1 MLVWLVNLGLIP
13 VLLAGYWLSN
23 ASLVSSI
30 LLILLLLGFFALQYW
45 LQRPQQAIEA
55 GTVQKSLDIANIE
68 VSTSKLAIGSAE
80 VSFFIDSLNS
90 DIKHSA
96 QNSSQIAD
104 SRTELSHTSSQL
116 NTSLQTLNQS
126 IQHTASACQQADKQL
141 ASSLTNL
148 QQLADSVSYSANEL
162 ELLRSSADNIQRIT
176 EVINNVADQT
186 NLLALNAAIE
196 AARAGEQGRGFAVVA
211 EEVRALASKTSGAT
225 ADIAKMLAEIR
236 QQSGQT
242 ADQMS
247 SLVIKTSEV
256 QQQLQQVAGGVSD
269 INHEITQAAAATSQL
284 EQAGASLAHTS
295 KTITESIGSISGG
308 LNTIEQKGNSIANQ
322 AIDLSTETESIY
334 RELSQLDHQSFYSPI
349 LAEAQQA
356 AEAIGELLQ
365 QGISSGKFSQQ
376 QLFAQDYQP
385 IANTNPQKF
394 HTDYDS
400 YTDSVFPQVQE
411 PILSRQNNVLYAGA
425 VDRKGYFPTHN
436 KKFSQP
442 LSGDYNK
449 DLLANRSKR
458 IFADRTGSRC
468 GSNTEAVLLQ
478 TYKRDTGEVLH
489 DLSVPIY
496 INGKH
501 WGGFRIGFKR

>member
-1 MLVWLVNLGLIP
+1 MLLLLVNLGLLL
-13 VLLAGYWLSN
+13 VLLVGYWLSS
-23 ASLVSSI
+23 ASILSSI
-30 LLILLLLGFFALQYW
+30 VLVLVLLGYFGW
-45 LQRPQQAIEA
+45 LHYSLRPAATATPAPPQPR
-55 GTVQKSLDIANIE
+55 LDISKIE

-90 DIKHSA
+90 EIKLSA

-104 SRTELSHTSSQL
+104 SSSELSHTSSQL
-116 NTSLQTLNQS
+116 NDSLQTLNKS
-126 IQHTASACQQADKQL
+126 IQQTASACQQADQQLGSSVISLEQL
-141 ASSLTNL
+141 ASS
-148 QQLADSVSYSANEL
+148 VSHSAEEL
-162 ELLRSSADNIQRIT
+162 EQLRNSADNIQRIT
-176 EVINNVADQT
+176 EVINSVADQT

-242 ADQMS
+242 ADQMAL
-247 SLVIKTSEV
+247 LVNKSSEV
-256 QQQLQQVAGGVSD
+256 QQQLQQVTTGFTS
-269 INHEITQAAAATSQL
+269 INNEIGQAAAASAQL
-284 EQAGASLAHTS
+284 EHAGTRLAQTSTAITQAISNV
-295 KTITESIGSISGG
+295 SGG
-308 LNTIEQKGNSIANQ
+308 LNAIEQKGNSIANQ

-334 RELSQLDHQSFYSPI
+334 RELSQLEHQSFYSPI
-349 LAEAQQA
+349 LEEARQA
-356 AEAIGELLQ
+356 AAAIAGLLQ
-365 QGISSGKFSQQ
+365 QGITSGKFTEQ
-376 QLFAQDYQP
+376 QLFGKDYQP

-394 HTDYDS
+394 HTAYDS
-400 YTDSVFPQVQE
+400 YTDQVFPQVQE
-411 PILSRQNNVLYAGA
+411 PILGRHNQVLYAGA

-442 LSGDYNK
+442 LSGDYSK

-468 GSNTEAVLLQ
+468 GSNTEEMLLQ
-478 TYKRDTGEVLH
+478 TYKRDTGEILH

-496 INGKH
+496 VNGKH

>member
-1 MLVWLVNLGLIP
+1 MLLWLVNLGLLL
-13 VLLAGYWLSN
+13 VLLAGYWLSS
-23 ASLVSSI
+23 ASIVSSI
-30 LLILLLLGFFALQYW
+30 VLVLVLAGYFSLLHFI
-45 LQRPQQAIEA
+45 RPPTANAEVAPRQPE
-55 GTVQKSLDIANIE
+55 LDISKIE
-68 VSTSKLAIGSAE
+68 VSTSRLAIGSAE
-80 VSFFIDSLNS
+80 VSFFIDSLNNE
-90 DIKHSA
+90 IKLSA

-104 SRTELSHTSSQL
+104 NSSELSHTGRQL
-116 NTSLQTLNQS
+116 NDSLQTLNQS

-141 ASSLTNL
+141 SSSVISLEQLASS
-148 QQLADSVSYSANEL
+148 VSHSAEEL
-162 ELLRSSADNIQRIT
+162 EQLRSSADNIQRIT

-247 SLVIKTSEV
+247 LLVIKSSEV
-256 QQQLQQVAGGVSD
+256 QQQLQQVTTGFTN
-269 INHEITQAAAATSQL
+269 INNEITQAAAASDQL
-284 EQAGASLAHTS
+284 ESAGTRLAQTS
-295 KTITESIGSISGG
+295 TAITEAISNISGG
-308 LNTIEQKGNSIANQ
+308 LNAIEHKGSSIANQ
-322 AIDLSTETESIY
+322 AIDLSMETESIY
-334 RELSQLDHQSFYSPI
+334 RELSQLEHQSFYSPI
-349 LAEAQQA
+349 LDEALQA
-356 AEAIGELLQ
+356 AGVIASLLQ
-365 QGISSGKFSQQ
+365 QGINSGKFTEQ
-376 QLFAQDYQP
+376 QLFARDYQP
-385 IANTNPQKF
+385 IANTDPQKF
-394 HTDYDS
+394 HTAYDN
-400 YTDSVFPQVQE
+400 YTDQVFPQVQE
-411 PILSRQNNVLYAGA
+411 PILSRHSQVLYAGA

-468 GSNTEAVLLQ
+468 GSNTEAMLLQ
-478 TYKRDTGEVLH
+478 TYKRDTGEILH
-489 DLSVPIY
+489 DLSVPIFV
-496 INGKH
+496 NGKH